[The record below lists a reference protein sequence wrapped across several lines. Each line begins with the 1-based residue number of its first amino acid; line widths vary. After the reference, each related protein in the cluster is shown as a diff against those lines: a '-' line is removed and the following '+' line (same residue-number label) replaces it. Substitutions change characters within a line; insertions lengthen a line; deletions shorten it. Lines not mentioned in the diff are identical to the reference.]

1 MEYNLADLFESVVDV
16 VPDREALVYVDH
28 PGTGAERRLTYAELD
43 AAANRIGHHLLDSGV
58 RPGEH
63 LGLHLYNGVEYLQ
76 TVLGCLK
83 ARIVPVNVNYRYVEE
98 ELVYLYRDADL
109 VALVFDTEFSERVA
123 GALPQVPELR
133 HLIRV
138 GAGPKASGPAAS
150 GPDASSRGGSS
161 AGGPGPNASSADASG
176 PDASSPDG
184 SGPDASTAGASG
196 PDASTAGRPGPDA
209 STADGPGPDAST
221 ADGPGPDASTADG
234 PGPDASTADGPG
246 PDASTADGSGPDAS
260 LAAVPFAKAE
270 AGGSPARG
278 FPARS
283 ADDQF
288 IIYTGGTTGLPKGV
302 MWRQE
307 DLFFA
312 GLGGGAPT
320 GEPVKKPEELAER
333 VAAGGSG
340 ITFFPTP
347 PLMHGTSTLTAF
359 IGFYFGQRV
368 VVHRKFVPEEV
379 LRTVAKEKVTSISLV
394 GDAMLRP
401 LIDALQG
408 PLKGTD
414 CSSVFSVSSSG
425 AIMSDTVRGQFRALL
440 PNAMLLNNFGSSE
453 SGFNGTATDDSGPER
468 GFRVRVNS
476 RTRVVDPATHEP
488 VAAGEVGRV
497 AQRGHVPLGYYND
510 PAKTAETFFEKDGER
525 WVLLGDM
532 ATVDGDGVVIVLGRG
547 SQCINTGGEKVY
559 PEEVEQALKAHPDV
573 YDALV
578 AGVPDATWG
587 NHVAAVVQLRTGA
600 PQPSLDDIQT
610 HCRTRLAGYK
620 IPRQLVITESVR
632 RSPSGKADYRW
643 ARDVAVAADG

>member
-28 PGTGAERRLTYAELD
+28 PGTGAERRLTYARLD
-43 AAANRIGHHLLDSGV
+43 EAANRIAHHLADSGV

-63 LGLHLYNGVEYLQ
+63 LGLHLYNGVEYIQ

-98 ELVYLYRDADL
+98 ELAYLYQDADL
-109 VALVFDTEFSERVA
+109 TALVFDAEFTDRVA
-123 GALPQVPELR
+123 AALPHAPALR
-133 HLIRV
+133 HLVRV
-138 GAGPKASGPAAS
+138 GDPAPGSAAL
-150 GPDASSRGGSS
+150 DAV
-161 AGGPGPNASSADASG
+161 AFD
-176 PDASSPDG
+176 D
-184 SGPDASTAGASG
+184 
-196 PDASTAGRPGPDA
+196 
-209 STADGPGPDAST
+209 
-221 ADGPGPDASTADG
+221 
-234 PGPDASTADGPG
+234 
-246 PDASTADGSGPDAS
+246 
-260 LAAVPFAKAE
+260 AE
-270 AGGSPARG
+270 AAGSPGRG

-288 IIYTGGTTGLPKGV
+288 IIYTGGTTGMPKGV

-320 GEPVKKPEELAER
+320 GEPVKRPEELAER
-333 VAAGGSG
+333 VAAGGEG

-359 IGFYFGQRV
+359 IGFNFGQRV
-368 VVHRKFVPEEV
+368 VLHRKYVPEEV
-379 LRTVAKEKVTSISLV
+379 LRTVEKERVTSMSLV

-401 LIDALQG
+401 LVDALSG
-408 PLKGTD
+408 PMKDTD
-414 CSSVFSVSSSG
+414 CSALFSVSSSG
-425 AIMSDTVRGQFRALL
+425 AIMSDTVREQFQALV
-440 PNAMLLNNFGSSE
+440 PNVLLLNNFGSSE
-453 SGFNGTATDDSGPER
+453 SGFNGTATADSGPRR
-468 GFRVRVNS
+468 GFRVQVNA
-476 RTRVVDPATHEP
+476 RTQVVDPVTHEP
-488 VAAGEVGRV
+488 VAVGEPGRI

-510 PAKTAETFFEKDGER
+510 PKKTAETFFQRGDER

-532 ATVDGDGVVIVLGRG
+532 ATVDEEGIVTVLGRG

-559 PEEVEQALKAHPDV
+559 PEEVEQALKSHPDV

-578 AGVPDATWG
+578 AGVPDEKWG
-587 NHVAAVVQLRTGA
+587 NHVAAVVQLREGA
-600 PQPSLDDIQT
+600 PRPSLEDIQT

-620 IPRQLVITESVR
+620 IPRQLVLADTIQ

-643 ARDVAVAADG
+643 ARSVAVEAAH

>member
-43 AAANRIGHHLLDSGV
+43 AAANRIGHHLLERGI

-109 VALVFDTEFSERVA
+109 AALVFDAEFADRVAAALPRAERV
-123 GALPQVPELR
+123 R
-133 HLIRV
+133 HLVRV
-138 GAGPKASGPAAS
+138 GAE
-150 GPDASSRGGSS
+150 GSL
-161 AGGPGPNASSADASG
+161 G
-176 PDASSPDG
+176 
-184 SGPDASTAGASG
+184 
-196 PDASTAGRPGPDA
+196 
-209 STADGPGPDAST
+209 
-221 ADGPGPDASTADG
+221 
-234 PGPDASTADGPG
+234 
-246 PDASTADGSGPDAS
+246 
-260 LAAVPFAKAE
+260 VPFAQAE
-270 AGGSPARG
+270 GGGSPERG
-278 FPARS
+278 FAARS
-283 ADDQF
+283 GDDQF
-288 IIYTGGTTGLPKGV
+288 IIYTGGTTGMPKGV

-307 DLFFA
+307 DLFFS

-320 GEPVKKPEELAER
+320 GEPVKTPQELAER

-359 IGFYFGQRV
+359 IGFHFGQRV
-368 VVHRKFVPEEV
+368 VLHRKFVPEEV
-379 LRTVAKEKVTSISLV
+379 LRTIEREKVSSVSLV

-401 LIDALQG
+401 LIDALSG

-414 CSSVFSVSSSG
+414 CSALFSVSSSG
-425 AIMSDTVRGQFRALL
+425 AIMSETVRRQFLALV
-440 PNAMLLNNFGSSE
+440 PHVMLLNNFGSSE
-453 SGFNGTATDDSGPER
+453 SGFNGTATEDSGPER
-468 GFRVRVNS
+468 GFRIRVNS
-476 RTRVVDPATHEP
+476 RTRVVDPATHEG
-488 VAAGEVGRV
+488 VAVGEVGRV
-497 AQRGHVPLGYYND
+497 AQCGHVPLGYYND

-532 ATVDGDGVVIVLGRG
+532 ATVDEEGVVTVLGRG

-559 PEEVEQALKAHPDV
+559 PEEVEQALKSHPDV

-578 AGVPDATWG
+578 AGVPDAKWG
-587 NHVAAVVQLRTGA
+587 NHVAAVVQVREGA
-600 PQPSLDDIQT
+600 ESPTLAEIRT
-610 HCRTRLAGYK
+610 HCRDRLAGYK
-620 IPRQLVITESVR
+620 IPRQLVVTDTIR

-643 ARDVAVAADG
+643 AREVAVAADEP

>member
-43 AAANRIGHHLLDSGV
+43 AAANRLAHHLIDSGI

-76 TVLGCLK
+76 TVLACLK
-83 ARIVPVNVNYRYVEE
+83 ARVVPVNVNYRYVEE
-98 ELVYLYRDADL
+98 ELAYLYQDADL
-109 VALVFDTEFSERVA
+109 AALVFDAEFTDRVA
-123 GALPQVPELR
+123 AARPRAARLR
-133 HLIRV
+133 HLVRV
-138 GAGPKASGPAAS
+138 GA
-150 GPDASSRGGSS
+150 S
-161 AGGPGPNASSADASG
+161 AGGSVG
-176 PDASSPDG
+176 
-184 SGPDASTAGASG
+184 AST
-196 PDASTAGRPGPDA
+196 PDVVEF
-209 STADGPGPDAST
+209 
-221 ADGPGPDASTADG
+221 
-234 PGPDASTADGPG
+234 
-246 PDASTADGSGPDAS
+246 
-260 LAAVPFAKAE
+260 AAAA
-270 AGGSPARG
+270 AAGSPERG

-288 IIYTGGTTGLPKGV
+288 IIYTGGTTGMPKGV

-320 GEPVKKPEELAER
+320 GEPVARPEELAER
-333 VAAGGSG
+333 VAAGGAG

-359 IGFYFGQRV
+359 IAFNFGQRV
-368 VVHRKFVPEEV
+368 VIHRKFAPEEV
-379 LRTVAKEKVTSISLV
+379 LRTIEREKVTSVSLV

-401 LIDALQG
+401 LIDALSG
-408 PLKGTD
+408 PLKDTD
-414 CSSVFSVSSSG
+414 CSSLFSVSSSG
-425 AIMSDTVRGQFRALL
+425 AIMSDTVREQFQSLV
-440 PNAMLLNNFGSSE
+440 PNVMLLNNFGSSE
-453 SGFNGTATDDSGPER
+453 SGFNGTATPDSGPER
-468 GFRVRVNS
+468 GFRIRVNS
-476 RTRVVDPATHEP
+476 RTQVVDPATYEP
-488 VAAGEVGRV
+488 VAVGEPGRV

-510 PAKTAETFFEKDGER
+510 PGKTAETFFRRGEER

-532 ATVDGDGVVIVLGRG
+532 ATVDEEGIVTVLGRG

-559 PEEVEQALKAHPDV
+559 PEEVEQALKSHPDV

-578 AGVPDATWG
+578 AGVPDPRWG

-600 PQPSLDDIQT
+600 PLPSLDDIQA
-610 HCRTRLAGYK
+610 HCRGHLAGYK
-620 IPRQLVITESVR
+620 IPRQLVIADSIQ

-643 ARDVAVAADG
+643 ARSVAADAAL

>member
-28 PGTGAERRLTYAELD
+28 PGTGVEQRLTYAELD
-43 AAANRIGHHLLDSGV
+43 QAANRLAHHLIDSGI

-83 ARIVPVNVNYRYVEE
+83 ARVVPVNVNYRYVED
-98 ELVYLYRDADL
+98 ELAYLYQDADL
-109 VALVFDTEFSERVA
+109 AALVFDAEFTERVA
-123 GALPQVPELR
+123 AARPRAARLR
-133 HLIRV
+133 HLVRV
-138 GAGPKASGPAAS
+138 GAAPGEGGPDVVEFAAATAAAS
-150 GPDASSRGGSS
+150 P
-161 AGGPGPNASSADASG
+161 
-176 PDASSPDG
+176 
-184 SGPDASTAGASG
+184 
-196 PDASTAGRPGPDA
+196 
-209 STADGPGPDAST
+209 
-221 ADGPGPDASTADG
+221 
-234 PGPDASTADGPG
+234 
-246 PDASTADGSGPDAS
+246 
-260 LAAVPFAKAE
+260 E
-270 AGGSPARG
+270 RG

-288 IIYTGGTTGLPKGV
+288 IIYTGGTTGMPKGV

-320 GEPVKKPEELAER
+320 GEPVGRPEELAER
-333 VAAGGSG
+333 VAAGGAG

-359 IGFYFGQRV
+359 IAFDFGQRV
-368 VVHRKFVPEEV
+368 VIHRKFVPEEV
-379 LRTVAKEKVTSISLV
+379 LRTIERERVTSVSLV

-401 LIDALQG
+401 LIDALNG
-408 PLKGTD
+408 PMKGTD
-414 CSSVFSVSSSG
+414 CSSLFSVSSSG
-425 AIMSDTVRGQFRALL
+425 AIMSETVREQFQSLV
-440 PNAMLLNNFGSSE
+440 PNVTLLNNFGSSE
-453 SGFNGTATDDSGPER
+453 SGFNGTATPDSGPER
-468 GFRVRVNS
+468 GFRIRVNS
-476 RTRVVDPATHEP
+476 RTQVVDPVTYEP
-488 VAAGEVGRV
+488 VAVGTPGRV

-510 PAKTAETFFEKDGER
+510 PGKTAETFFQRGEER

-532 ATVDGDGVVIVLGRG
+532 ATVDEEGIVTVLGRG

-559 PEEVEQALKAHPDV
+559 PEEVEQALKSHPDV

-578 AGVPDATWG
+578 AGVPDERWG
-587 NHVAAVVQLRTGA
+587 NHVAAVVQLREGA
-600 PQPSLDDIQT
+600 PPPSLDDIQG

-620 IPRQLVITESVR
+620 VPRQLVIADSIQ

-643 ARDVAVAADG
+643 ARSVAADAAR

>member
-16 VPDREALVYVDH
+16 VPGREALVYADH

-43 AAANRIGHHLLDSGV
+43 AAADRVGHHLLDSGI

-109 VALVFDTEFSERVA
+109 AALVFDAEFTDRVA
-123 GALPQVPELR
+123 AARPRAEKLR

-138 GAGPKASGPAAS
+138 GDPAA
-150 GPDASSRGGSS
+150 GVAEVACVEFAEVDA
-161 AGGPGPNASSADASG
+161 
-176 PDASSPDG
+176 
-184 SGPDASTAGASG
+184 
-196 PDASTAGRPGPDA
+196 
-209 STADGPGPDAST
+209 
-221 ADGPGPDASTADG
+221 
-234 PGPDASTADGPG
+234 
-246 PDASTADGSGPDAS
+246 
-260 LAAVPFAKAE
+260 LAA
-270 AGGSPARG
+270 AGRG

-283 ADDQF
+283 GDDQF
-288 IIYTGGTTGLPKGV
+288 IIYTGGTTGMPKGV

-333 VAAGGSG
+333 VAAGGAG
-340 ITFFPTP
+340 ITFFPTA

-359 IGFYFGQRV
+359 IGFDFGQRV
-368 VVHRKFVPEEV
+368 VIHRKFVPEEV
-379 LRTVAKEKVTSISLV
+379 LRTVEKERVSSISLV

-401 LIDALQG
+401 LIDALSG
-408 PLKGTD
+408 PLRHID
-414 CSSVFSVSSSG
+414 RSSLFSVSSSG
-425 AIMSDTVRGQFRALL
+425 AIMSDTVRAQFQELV

-453 SGFNGTATDDSGPER
+453 SGFNGTATEDSGPER
-468 GFRVRVNS
+468 GFRVRVNA
-476 RTRVVDPATHEP
+476 RTQVVDPATREP
-488 VAAGEVGRV
+488 VVAGEVGRV
-497 AQRGHVPLGYYND
+497 AQCGHVPLGYYND
-510 PAKTAETFFEKDGER
+510 PAKTAATFFEKDGER

-532 ATVDGDGVVIVLGRG
+532 ATVDEEGVVTVLGRG

-559 PEEVEQALKAHPDV
+559 PEEVEQALKSHPDV

-578 AGVPDATWG
+578 AGVPDAQWG
-587 NHVAAVVQLRTGA
+587 HHVAAVVQLRAGA
-600 PQPSLDDIQT
+600 APPSLQDIRS
-610 HCRTRLAGYK
+610 HCRDRLAGYK
-620 IPRQLVITESVR
+620 IPRQLVITESIQ

-643 ARDVAVAADG
+643 AREVAVTADG

>member
-28 PGTGAERRLTYAELD
+28 PGTGAERRLTYARLD
-43 AAANRIGHHLLDSGV
+43 EAANRIAHHLADSGV

-63 LGLHLYNGVEYLQ
+63 LGLHLYNGVEYIQ

-98 ELVYLYRDADL
+98 ELAYLYQDADL
-109 VALVFDTEFSERVA
+109 TALAFDAEFTDRVA
-123 GALPQVPELR
+123 AALPHAPALR
-133 HLIRV
+133 HLVRV
-138 GAGPKASGPAAS
+138 GDPAPGAAAL
-150 GPDASSRGGSS
+150 DAV
-161 AGGPGPNASSADASG
+161 AFED
-176 PDASSPDG
+176 
-184 SGPDASTAGASG
+184 
-196 PDASTAGRPGPDA
+196 
-209 STADGPGPDAST
+209 
-221 ADGPGPDASTADG
+221 
-234 PGPDASTADGPG
+234 
-246 PDASTADGSGPDAS
+246 
-260 LAAVPFAKAE
+260 AE
-270 AGGSPARG
+270 AAGSPGRG

-288 IIYTGGTTGLPKGV
+288 IIYTGGTTGMPKGV

-320 GEPVKKPEELAER
+320 GEPVKRPEELAER
-333 VAAGGSG
+333 VAAGGEG

-359 IGFYFGQRV
+359 IGFNFGQRV
-368 VVHRKFVPEEV
+368 VLHRKYVPEEV
-379 LRTVAKEKVTSISLV
+379 LRTVEKERVTSMSLV

-401 LIDALQG
+401 LVDALSG
-408 PLKGTD
+408 PMKDTD
-414 CSSVFSVSSSG
+414 CSALFSVSSSG
-425 AIMSDTVRGQFRALL
+425 AIMSDTVREQFQALV
-440 PNAMLLNNFGSSE
+440 PNVMLLNNFGSSE
-453 SGFNGTATDDSGPER
+453 SGFNGTATADSGPKR
-468 GFRVRVNS
+468 GFRVQVNS
-476 RTRVVDPATHEP
+476 RTQVVDPVTHEP
-488 VAAGEVGRV
+488 VAVGEPGRI

-510 PAKTAETFFEKDGER
+510 PKKTAETFFQRGDER

-532 ATVDGDGVVIVLGRG
+532 ATVDEEGIVTVLGRG

-578 AGVPDATWG
+578 AGVPDEKWG
-587 NHVAAVVQLRTGA
+587 NHVAAVVQLREGA
-600 PQPSLDDIQT
+600 PRPSLEDIQT

-620 IPRQLVITESVR
+620 IPRQLVLADTIQ

-643 ARDVAVAADG
+643 ARSVAVEAAH